1 MSLAASLVDPAVGLI
16 IWQTVIFLIVFTILA
31 LFVWKPILSA
41 LKTREHQIEDS
52 LRAAE
57 NAKEEM
63 EQIKSDNEYLLQE
76 ARIERDQILK
86 TAKEESGK
94 IIDRAKAE
102 TSDITQKMIQDAQES
117 IEGER
122 RAAVKE
128 IRELVASLSVE
139 VAEKILREKLSDDK
153 SQKDL
158 VDKFIKEV
166 EIN

>member
-1 MSLAASLVDPAVGLI
+1 MELVTPDIGLI
-16 IWQTVIFLIVFTILA
+16 FWQTVVFLLVFAILA
-31 LFVWKPILSA
+31 LFVWKPIISA

-86 TAKEESGK
+86 EAKEEAVRV
-94 IIDRAKAE
+94 IDHAKAE
-102 TSDITQKMIQDAQES
+102 TSDITQKMIQDAQEA

-128 IRELVASLSVE
+128 IRELVAGLSIE
-139 VAEKILREKLSDDK
+139 VAEKVLREKLSNDK

-158 VDKFIKEV
+158 VEKFIKEL

>member
-1 MSLAASLVDPAVGLI
+1 MSLVTPDIGLI
-16 IWQTVIFLIVFTILA
+16 IWQTVVFLLVFAILA
-31 LFVWKPILSA
+31 VFVWKPILSA

-52 LRAAE
+52 LRAADH
-57 NAKEEM
+57 AKEEM

-86 TAKEESGK
+86 EAREEATH
-94 IIDRAKAE
+94 IVEHAKAE
-102 TSDITQKMIQDAQES
+102 TSDITQKMIHDAQEA

-128 IRELVASLSVE
+128 IKEVVASLSVD
-139 VAEKILREKLSDDK
+139 VAEKILRDKLSDDK
-153 SQKDL
+153 AQKAL
-158 VDKFIKEV
+158 VNKFVEEL

>member
-1 MSLAASLVDPAVGLI
+1 MDLVTPDIGLI
-16 IWQTVIFLIVFTILA
+16 FWQIVVFLIVFAILA
-31 LFVWKPILSA
+31 LFVWKPIMSA

-57 NAKEEM
+57 HAKEEM

-86 TAKEESGK
+86 TAKEEAGH
-94 IIDRAKAE
+94 IVEHAKAE
-102 TSDITQKMIQDAQES
+102 TSDITQKMIHDAQEA

-128 IRELVASLSVE
+128 IKELVASLSID
-139 VAEKILREKLSDDK
+139 VAEKVLREKLSDDK
-153 SQKDL
+153 SQKAL
-158 VDKFIKEV
+158 VDKFIKEI

>member
-1 MSLAASLVDPAVGLI
+1 MELVTPDIGLI
-16 IWQTVIFLIVFTILA
+16 FWQTVVFLIVFAILA
-31 LFVWKPILSA
+31 VFVWKPIISA

-86 TAKEESGK
+86 EARDEAGHIVE
-94 IIDRAKAE
+94 RAKAE
-102 TSDITQKMIQDAQES
+102 TSDITQKMLQDAREA

-128 IRELVASLSVE
+128 IKELVATLSIE
-139 VAEKILREKLSDDK
+139 VAEKVLREKLSDSK
-153 SQKDL
+153 EQKAL
-158 VDKFIKEV
+158 VDKFIKEI